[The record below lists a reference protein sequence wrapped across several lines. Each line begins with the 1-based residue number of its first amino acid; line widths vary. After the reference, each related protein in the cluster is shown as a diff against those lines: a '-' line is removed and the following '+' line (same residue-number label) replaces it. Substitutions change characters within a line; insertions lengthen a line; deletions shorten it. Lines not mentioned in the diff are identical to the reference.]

1 MSKISIVESYINRC
15 TEEHTM
21 DSAKKLVNDIIGVF
35 SNDINGLT
43 SKLDLYNVRHMA
55 GGTTVNYVEDVEL
68 LSQKL
73 EFYKSSLI
81 ESEMRNDP
89 LWEFKQ
95 MVEQDLQNLLSAK
108 SDPNNNEIPETAKQ
122 QLYKEITAK
131 YHAIIPNLG
140 SGLYQ
145 YYAEQGFYEEVFGD
159 SLSHNIDQ
167 IYHKLT
173 AFKITGY
180 PGVIKKTETP
190 LNQFIISNDSKASA
204 TATATVTISISNT
217 IEAINQLPHDV
228 INKEEK
234 EKLKDDLYTLEGIKT
249 TKNKSEFWEKAKPVL
264 TFLAD
269 KGADAML
276 VAAPYIIK
284 ALQTM

>member
-15 TEEHTM
+15 KEKHTM
-21 DSAKKLVNDIIGVF
+21 ESAKKLVNDIIGVF

-43 SKLDLYNVRHMA
+43 SKLDLYGVRHMA
-55 GGTTVNYVEDVEL
+55 GGTTVNYLGDVEL

-108 SDPNNNEIPETAKQ
+108 SDPNNNEISEIAKQ

-145 YYAEQGFYEEVFGD
+145 YYAKEGFYEDISGD

-167 IYHKLT
+167 IYHKLI
-173 AFKITGY
+173 AFKTTGF
-180 PGVIKKTETP
+180 PGIIKETATP
-190 LNQFIISNDSKASA
+190 LNQFIISNDSNASA
-204 TATATVTISISNT
+204 YATATVTISISNT

-228 INKEEK
+228 MTNEEK
-234 EKLKDDLYTLEGIKT
+234 EKLKEDLYTLEGIKT
-249 TKNKSEFWEKAKPVL
+249 TKNKSKFWEKAKSVL
-264 TFLAD
+264 SFLAD
-269 KGADAML
+269 KGADAMI
-276 VAAPYIIK
+276 VAAPYIIN